1 MEGLLRRSDVGAF
14 APASFRARLVIGNP
28 ADGKTHALEIWRS
41 GSDKTLVRFL
51 DAKERGKDL
60 LRIDDQVWLLT
71 LDAKK
76 PVHLSPAY
84 RLYGGA
90 TLDAILGTRLAG
102 AYRVERVKKERQ
114 AGRDTVVFELRAK
127 REGLLFWQVHYVV
140 AERTERAITA
150 IYRLRSGRKATAVD
164 FLEWNERPIYGRRL
178 IVRDLLRNGAQAN
191 ITVSELQ
198 ERPIPDGLFSLDDGT
213 ARHALDNMAIPPSRE
228 LPGSRCWSGF
238 EPRRPLMQ
246 CRKLRRSRVFESRT
260 TDVAVL
266 GWPIQF
272 LTRDDGA
279 HRRCRWFG
287 LSSSPT

>member
-1 MEGLLRRSDVGAF
+1 MLAPLRRR
-14 APASFRARLVIGNP
+14 FRARLVIGNP

-51 DAKERGKDL
+51 DAKERGKDWR
-60 LRIDDQVWLLT
+60 RIDDQVWLLT
-71 LDAKK
+71 HDRKSRYTQP
-76 PVHLSPAY
+76 PVPALWW
-84 RLYGGA
+84 R
-90 TLDAILGTRLAG
+90 DVRRHSGTRLAG
-102 AYRVERVKKERQ
+102 AYRVERVTKERQ

-164 FLEWNERPIYGRRL
+164 FLEWNERPIDACRL

-213 ARHALDNMAIPPSRE
+213 ARHALDNMAIPPQ
-228 LPGSRCWSGF
+228 P
-238 EPRRPLMQ
+238 
-246 CRKLRRSRVFESRT
+246 
-260 TDVAVL
+260 
-266 GWPIQF
+266 
-272 LTRDDGA
+272 
-279 HRRCRWFG
+279 
-287 LSSSPT
+287 